1 MLHAAGVEI
10 TFENARPAEPGVC
23 IHEVGTCRMGSD
35 PKTSM
40 LNKWNQPGPVF
51 PALLAQLSVF
61 VIRPVIASGWRAGS
75 VMRSLRP

>member
-1 MLHAAGVEI
+1 MSQDSVDDWGIFDETDDFPHTLTSAADERI
-10 TFENARPAEPGVC
+10 HFENLF
-23 IHEVGTCRMGSD
+23 D
-35 PKTSM
+35 
-40 LNKWNQPGPVF
+40 QPGPVF